1 MTCFWDGILSS
12 LDEND
17 FQIVNEKKYDN
28 VKHFI
33 DLMKR
38 LNRKT
43 DNVRW
48 NNELL
53 TVKQLDENY
62 IAIEAYDKNTAS
74 TGYLCSICDPFL
86 LLIAELFKINIH
98 HKYLGTVMM
107 YTIPNHRKTVYY
119 KSDNSHFTNTRA
131 SIISTILPQKIYNKL
146 PKSSK
151 TMKYSAYV
159 SIGVLALNLIRKK
172 ENTSRHQV

>member
-62 IAIEAYDKNTAS
+62 IAIEAYDKNTA
-74 TGYLCSICDPFL
+74 
-86 LLIAELFKINIH
+86 
-98 HKYLGTVMM
+98 
-107 YTIPNHRKTVYY
+107 
-119 KSDNSHFTNTRA
+119 
-131 SIISTILPQKIYNKL
+131 
-146 PKSSK
+146 
-151 TMKYSAYV
+151 
-159 SIGVLALNLIRKK
+159 
-172 ENTSRHQV
+172 